1 MAGPLNMLIILPTIM
16 TACGISMLVVSVIII
31 VTLVVCNSIT
41 QSKERKL
48 EAKEKEKAHNSIIK
62 QLDIQYSKVP
72 VTERV
77 SLPTESDT
85 GSESSLLHA

>member
-16 TACGISMLVVSVIII
+16 TACGILLIVFSVIII
-31 VTLVVCNSIT
+31 FTLVICNSIT
-41 QSKERKL
+41 KN
-48 EAKEKEKAHNSIIK
+48 KEKKVEENAHNSIIK

-77 SLPTESDT
+77 RLPTESDT
-85 GSESSLLHA
+85 GSGSESSLLHA